1 MFHIHHTVI
10 FLLTAWHTWDVK
22 NAVNLR
28 NENMN
33 GKVSYAS
40 VELTV
45 KISETYGFLKSWV
58 LWLNTH
64 ASLPGSD

>member
-1 MFHIHHTVI
+1 MFHIYHAVI

-45 KISETYGFLKSWV
+45 KISETYSFLKS
-58 LWLNTH
+58 
-64 ASLPGSD
+64 